1 VVVAGELLLLS
12 RTMTTQA
19 AAEPSADDS
28 GEHRVTLPQVSPTH
42 IVGVGASAGGL
53 EALEAMFGAM
63 PPDTGMAFVVQQHL
77 SPDFESRMQE
87 LLARATRLRVVTV
100 TEGTKLVADTVY
112 LAPPN
117 KEMMLSGDVLLLT
130 ERDARQVFT
139 LPIDHFFRSLAQEAG
154 ARAIGVIL
162 SGTGSDGRRG
172 VHAIHEQG
180 GSVIAQT
187 PESAKFDGM
196 PKSAIATGVVDAII
210 DPEDIG
216 AALLHHREQSEG
228 ARLSYVR
235 EPDPDEDGGL
245 AAIVQLLR
253 SEYGIDFAHYKL
265 STVLRRIERRLGMG
279 STDDLAAY
287 AEHLRGNPTELS
299 ALYRDLL
306 IGVTRFF
313 RDPEAFEAIEREV
326 IGGLLDKYGPD
337 EEIRVWV
344 AGCATGEE
352 AYSLAILFDEAARA
366 RDRRIT
372 LKLFATDVH
381 RASLEIAS
389 EGRYPEEALE
399 GMRADRKARYFQ
411 AENGEY
417 RVIKDIRQWVVF
429 ACHNVI
435 ADAPFTRVDLVT
447 CRNLLI
453 YFQLQAQKRALS
465 LFHFA
470 LRTDGHLWL
479 GPAETPSPLAE
490 ELDEVDRHWRIYRK
504 RRDIRLT
511 TALRTSAISPGRSPR
526 ELLRTHAMPT
536 RTVPNA
542 RLLSSYDALLRIFMP
557 ASVLVDDALN
567 VLHVF
572 SGAERFLK
580 VAEGRASAHLLD
592 LLHPKLRSMVAR
604 CARVALNEGAEA
616 RSEAVS
622 LELDGQRG
630 EYRASVRPLRDARTK
645 TVDLLVGI
653 ESAQLAAEGAANPP
667 SVVAAP
673 ADGDLIARDDI
684 SALEA
689 ELRFTKENLQAT
701 IEELEASNEELQA
714 TNEEL
719 MAANEELQSTNEE
732 LHSVNEELYT
742 VNVEHQQKIGELTEL
757 TDDMNNLLHATELGV
772 LFLDEQLR
780 IRKFTRRIVDTF
792 RIVPQD
798 VGRKIDDFAHNIR
811 HPDLVADVNQV
822 LRSGKPIEREVE
834 ELGGE
839 PKFLR
844 ILPYKQDGRVTGVVI
859 TVITIGALKRAE
871 ARVRR
876 LSAIVEHSHDAIMT
890 TDLNGTICDWNHGAE
905 ALYGHSA
912 EEAIGQNVSILL
924 PEDSA
929 DGVAQMMERV
939 REGQGVQSL
948 DTVLRRRNGQNVD
961 VSVSISPLCDPSG
974 RVTGV
979 STNARDIRWRKRA
992 EIRIRRA
999 IEQRERFLAMLSHE
1013 LRNPLMGLLTAAET
1027 MNDPATSPEVAQQ
1040 AAQIVCRQSAHMAAM
1055 LDDLLDVSRMRQDR
1069 IEMRREPMDL
1079 RSTVDDVLDEVRG
1092 GASARDIAIAVQ
1104 LPEHE
1109 VPVHGDRTRLRQLLA
1124 NLLTNAL
1131 KYSWD
1136 GQTVRIAMAIEG
1148 EEARLTVR
1156 DDGAGID
1163 AETIAEIFEPFVQG
1177 EYQPAGG
1184 EGMGLGLALVRSI
1197 AAAHGG
1203 RVDARSAGQGRG
1215 AELSVWLPLDHSGAN
1230 ASKPSKRSSV
1240 PSAILRGLRVL
1251 VVEDQDD
1258 NRELLELGLQ
1268 RHGMVVTGASN
1279 VSTAR
1284 ALLDGSS
1291 FDVGIIDIGLPDERG
1306 HEVARH
1312 VRQRRTQN
1320 MLLIALTGHGQ
1331 QSERD
1336 SIIQAGFNHHVVKP
1350 CEIGKICQ
1358 LISESYQRMRSR
1370 SDRAH

>member
-1 VVVAGELLLLS
+1 
-12 RTMTTQA
+12 MTTHA
-19 AAEPSADDS
+19 AAPAAEPTEHDS
-28 GEHRVTLPQVSPTH
+28 GEHLLALPQNAPSH

-53 EALEAMFGAM
+53 EALEAMFGSM
-63 PPDTGMAFVVQQHL
+63 PTDIGMAFVVQQHL

-100 TEGTKLVADTVY
+100 AEGMKLAANVVY

-130 ERDARQVFT
+130 DRDTRQVFT

-172 VHAIHEQG
+172 VQAIHEAG

-196 PKSAIATGVVDAII
+196 PKSAIAAGAVDAII
-210 DPEDIG
+210 DPEDMG
-216 AALLHHREQSEG
+216 AALMQHRVQMLG
-228 ARLSYVR
+228 ARLSYAR
-235 EPDPDEDGGL
+235 DPEPSEDGGL
-245 AAIVQLLR
+245 GVIVQLLR

-265 STVLRRIERRLGMG
+265 STVLRRIERRLELGT
-279 STDDLAAY
+279 SHDLASY
-287 AEHLRGNPTELS
+287 AEQLRGNPAELS

-313 RDPEAFEAIEREV
+313 RDPEAFQAIEREV
-326 IGGLLDKYGPD
+326 IPSLLEKYGPD

-389 EGRYPEEALE
+389 EGRYPADALDE
-399 GMRADRKARYFQ
+399 VRDDRKQRYFR
-411 AENGEY
+411 AEGDECC
-417 RVIKDIRQWVVF
+417 VVKELRQRVVF

-453 YFQLQAQKRALS
+453 YFQPPAQKRALS

-479 GPAETPSPLAE
+479 GPAEVPAPILE
-490 ELDEVDRHWRIYRK
+490 ELDEIDRHWRIYRK
-504 RRDIRLT
+504 RRDIRLS
-511 TALRTSAISPGRSPR
+511 TALRATPISARSAR
-526 ELLRTHAMPT
+526 ELLRTHAMPA
-536 RTVPNA
+536 RTVPNS
-542 RLLSSYDALLRIFMP
+542 RLLSSYDALLRMFMP
-557 ASVLVDDALN
+557 PSILVDDALT

-572 SGAERFLK
+572 NGAERFMR
-580 VAEGRASAHLLD
+580 VAEGRASSHLLD
-592 LLHPKLRSMVAR
+592 LLHPKLQGVTTRSAR
-604 CARVALNEGAEA
+604 HALSEGSEA
-616 RSEAVS
+616 RSQPVAV
-622 LELDGQRG
+622 ELDGQRR
-630 EYRASVRPLRDARTK
+630 EYCVRVKPLRDPRTK
-645 TVDLLVGI
+645 TVDLLVAI
-653 ESAQLAAEGAANPP
+653 EPALHAQQGDVEPASLPASPP
-667 SVVAAP
+667 AMIE
-673 ADGDLIARDDI
+673 ADGEQTARDDM

-719 MAANEELQSTNEE
+719 MASNEELQSTNEE

-742 VNVEHQQKIGELTEL
+742 VNVEHQQKITELTEL
-757 TDDMNNLLHATELGV
+757 TDDINNLLHSTDVGV
-772 LFLDEQLR
+772 LFLDDQLR
-780 IRKFTRRIVDTF
+780 IRKFTQRIVETF

-811 HPDLVADVNQV
+811 HPDLAAEVAQV
-822 LRSGKPIEREVE
+822 LESGKAIEVE
-834 ELGGE
+834 VEDVDGE

-844 ILPYKQDGRVTGVVI
+844 ILPYRQGVHVTGVVL
-859 TVITIGALKRAE
+859 TVIHIGALKRAE

-905 ALYGHSA
+905 ALYGHGA
-912 EEAIGQNVSILL
+912 EEAVGQNVSILL

-939 REGQGVQSL
+939 RAGQGVQSL
-948 DTVLRRRNGQNVD
+948 DTVLRRRNGQSID
-961 VSVSISPLCDPSG
+961 VSIAISPLCDDTG
-974 RVTGV
+974 QVIGV
-979 STNARDIRWRKRA
+979 STSARDIRWRKRA
-992 EIRIRRA
+992 ETRIRRA

-1013 LRNPLMGLLTAAET
+1013 LRNPLMGLMTAAET
-1027 MNDPATSPEVAQQ
+1027 MDDPATSPEVAQQ
-1040 AAQIVCRQSAHMAAM
+1040 AARIVCRQSTHMAAM

-1079 RSTVDDVLDEVRG
+1079 RSAVDDVLDEVRG
-1092 GASARDIAIAVQ
+1092 SASARDIAIAVQ
-1104 LPEHE
+1104 LPECE
-1109 VPVHGDRTRLRQLLA
+1109 VPVNGDRTRLRQLLA

-1148 EEARLTVR
+1148 DEARLSVR

-1163 AETIAEIFEPFVQG
+1163 PETIQEIFEPFVQG

-1203 RVDARSAGQGRG
+1203 RVDAHSAGQGRG
-1215 AELSVWLPLDHSGAN
+1215 AELSVWLPLDHSAADAGS
-1230 ASKPSKRSSV
+1230 SKPSRRSQLS
-1240 PSAILRGLRVL
+1240 PGSLHGLRVL

-1268 RHGMVVTGASN
+1268 RHGMVVTGAAN

-1284 ALLDGSS
+1284 ALLDGGT
-1291 FDVGIIDIGLPDERG
+1291 FDVGVIDIGLPDERG
-1306 HEVARH
+1306 HEVARY
-1312 VRQRRTQN
+1312 VRQRRTPN

-1350 CEIGKICQ
+1350 CEISKICA
-1358 LISESYQRMRSR
+1358 LISESHQRMHKQ
-1370 SDRAH
+1370 A